1 MKNQYIKLGEKIK
14 KERIRLG
21 LTQTEFAK
29 FIGKDVTK
37 QKESRLEN
45 GKSLPDVFELQKIA
59 SVCGRPMEFFVTED
73 NNGDKRISDEV
84 NTRYSTYS
92 DDELRLISKIETISE
107 EKRKAIEILLEI
119 KKPIK

>member
-1 MKNQYIKLGEKIK
+1 
-14 KERIRLG
+14 
-21 LTQTEFAK
+21 
-29 FIGKDVTK
+29 
-37 QKESRLEN
+37 
-45 GKSLPDVFELQKIA
+45 
-59 SVCGRPMEFFVTED
+59 MEFFVTDD